1 MAQNFALL
9 AKDLGLPLQL
19 LQYGTALVL
28 SFPLAAIYR
37 ALPAPTKSQKPHQ
50 QQSPNPETFGS
61 VSRLLIGDAS
71 TIPSEVRLRHLYSLG
86 VTSLLMGNL
95 FSYSLFAEIF
105 STSVFVWGLSLI
117 MKHSEAL
124 YKTNGTKSRIW
135 FPILVFAGALLQLAS
150 HHIRYQ
156 VWDTSLPDDSAPFLI
171 LSTKLGMYAWALYD
185 GTRPASDLSPEQMS
199 RLIHETPSLLEF
211 LGFIF
216 FFPGWLVG
224 PAIEFSDYRDF
235 TRLEGHYKDLPQD
248 RLIPTLKLAA
258 LGIVCLILNVATA
271 KDFAPIVLTTNDFNL
286 KPFWFRA
293 VFLMIAAFMARC
305 KFYAAWKLSES
316 ACTLVGISYNGI
328 KNNTSEVLWNRVEN
342 VNVYDVE
349 TAQSPRAFVNQ
360 WNKNASNWL
369 RQSVYIR
376 ISPPRGDGQSVRGV
390 LRSREVANFATF
402 LCSALWHGFRP
413 SYYILFLTGAILTTV
428 AGAIR
433 QTVRPLFLSP
443 RLLGNFKWLYD
454 IASWILT
461 QWCIDYVAVTFLL
474 YRLDLSLLMLRSQL
488 YTGHLLLAAGL
499 GLMWSG
505 WLSRGA
511 RMLELHL
518 RKGEDDVGDEVI
530 VNEGVGISKLN
541 GDAKIR
547 KRAVG

>member
-1 MAQNFALL
+1 MAQNIAVL
-9 AKDLGLPLQL
+9 AKDLGLPLQV
-19 LQYGTALVL
+19 LQYGTAILL

-37 ALPAPTKSQKPHQ
+37 TLPSPTNTQKPNQ
-50 QQSPNPETFGS
+50 QLPTPPKTIGS

-71 TIPSEVRLRHLYSLG
+71 TTSAVRLRHIYSLA

-95 FSYSLFAEIF
+95 FSYSLFAEVL
-105 STSVFVWGLSLI
+105 STSVIVWGLSLV

-124 YKTNGTKSRIW
+124 HKTDSTNSRIW

-185 GTRPASDLSPEQMS
+185 GTRPASELGPEQIS
-199 RLIHETPSLLEF
+199 RSIHETPSLLEF

-235 TRLEGHYKDLPQD
+235 TRLEGHYKELPQD
-248 RLIPTLKLAA
+248 RLIPTVKLAG
-258 LGIVCLILNVATA
+258 LGIVCLVLNLVTA
-271 KDFAPIVLTTNDFNL
+271 KDFAPIVLTTNDFYL

-316 ACTLVGISYNGI
+316 ACTMVGISYNGVGPE
-328 KNNTSEVLWNRVEN
+328 TSEVLWNRVEN

-349 TAQSPRAFVNQ
+349 TAQSTRAFVNQ

-376 ISPPRGDGQSVRGV
+376 ISPPSRDGRSVRGV

-413 SYYILFLTGAILTTV
+413 SYYILFITGAVLTTV

-433 QTVRPLFLSP
+433 QTVRPLFVSS

-488 YTGHLLLAAGL
+488 YAGHLLLAAGL

-511 RMLELHL
+511 RMVEIHL
-518 RKGEDDVGDEVI
+518 RKGEDDIGEEVLM
-530 VNEGVGISKLN
+530 NEAAESSKMG
-541 GDAKIR
+541 GDAKMR
-547 KRAVG
+547 KRPVG